1 MPPATERGP
10 ASPQGRTASIVASLL
25 VLAYAALLVGAA
37 IPSAWTFLAAA
48 VCCAALEI
56 AWRRF
61 APSASSYFASL
72 GAGGA
77 WRALVRGVALLVFLV
92 RTDQT
97 RWILLAAAALL
108 AIQLLRLAGSATAD
122 LMKRRRTMPIV
133 SRGFDLAPVR
143 VPKALPAVF
152 TRHTEDLLA
161 LPDVL
166 LLAGATAAVL
176 TGSIREL
183 AIGAAAAV
191 SLALVGVC
199 VLGVGA
205 LAMGRVPAERFTA
218 AIQRAL
224 GKVAPNVALYFG
236 GSPETLYQLE
246 MWVETFEH
254 LDVPTVIL
262 VRDRDTL
269 RRLGPTRVPVLCV
282 ESSQELRELDLPA
295 LKLVGYVAHDAS
307 NVDLLLRRGTR
318 HVYLGHGDSDDPAH
332 CTPFLKA
339 YDEVWTSGP
348 AAAERFRAEALE
360 LTAITEIGHPRH
372 PDADRPRPDE
382 ADEGDGLTVLYAPTW
397 EGAGG
402 EPSPSSVAVC
412 GPDLVRALLDQEG
425 VRVLYRPHPL
435 LGTRDEATANA
446 DREIVALLDDAAV
459 PQPAEVPDGLEAARD
474 DLDVARAAAVTT
486 RSERVAALEVWARK
500 QLRPNDERTHRVVPG
515 PPFSL
520 TACFEAA
527 DVLLC
532 DVSSVVSDFVASGKP
547 YGVTNPAGLDPAAF
561 AVRYPSSRG
570 GYLVD
575 ADGYGLS
582 GLLSAGRG
590 LGDPAAEVRVAVRL
604 ELLGPEQPP
613 AMDRLRAQVA
623 RTVEGVT
630 LASS

>member
-25 VLAYAALLVGAA
+25 GLAYAALLVGAV

-61 APSASSYFASL
+61 APSDSAYVGSL
-72 GAGGA
+72 GAGAA
-77 WRALVRGVALLVFLV
+77 WRALGRGTALIVLLV
-92 RTDQT
+92 RADKPG
-97 RWILLAAAALL
+97 WILVVAAGLL
-108 AIQLLRLAGSATAD
+108 ALQLLRLAGSALAD
-122 LMKRRRTMPIV
+122 LVRRRRTMPIV
-133 SRGFDLAPVR
+133 SRGLDLAPVR
-143 VPKALPAVF
+143 VPGALPTIF

-161 LPDVL
+161 LPDLL
-166 LLAGATAAVL
+166 LLAGATAAVF
-176 TGSIREL
+176 TGSVREL
-183 AIGAAAAV
+183 VIGVAAAV
-191 SLALVGVC
+191 FLALVGVC
-199 VLGVGA
+199 VLDVAA
-205 LAMGRVPAERFTA
+205 LAMGRVPAERLTA
-218 AIQRAL
+218 AIHRAL
-224 GKVAPNVALYFG
+224 SKVAPNVAVSFG
-236 GSPETLYQLE
+236 GGPETLYQLE

-269 RRLGPTRVPVLCV
+269 LRLGPTRVPVLCV
-282 ESSQELRELDLPA
+282 ESSQTLRELDLPA
-295 LKLVGYVAHDAS
+295 LKVVAYVAHDPS
-307 NVDLLLRRGTR
+307 NVDLLTRRGVK

-339 YDEVWTSGP
+339 YDEVWTAGS
-348 AAAERFRAEALE
+348 AAAERFRAAALG
-360 LTAITEIGHPRH
+360 LGGVVEIGHPRH
-372 PDADRPRPDE
+372 PDADRPAEPAQSE
-382 ADEGDGLTVLYAPTW
+382 WITVLYAPTW

-412 GPDLVRALLDQEG
+412 GPDLVRALLDQED

-435 LGTRDEATANA
+435 LGTRDEAAGKA
-446 DREIVALLDDAAV
+446 HREIVELLGDAAV
-459 PQPAEVPDGLEAARD
+459 PRPAEIPDGPEAARD
-474 DLDVARAAAVTT
+474 DLDVARSAAVTT

-500 QLRPNDERTHRVVPG
+500 QLTPTDERHHRVVPG

-547 YGVTNPAGLDPAAF
+547 YGVTNPAGVDPAAF

-575 ADGYGLS
+575 ADGHGLS

-613 AMDRLRAQVA
+613 AMDRLREQVA
-623 RTVEGVT
+623 RAVEGVT
-630 LASS
+630 LARS